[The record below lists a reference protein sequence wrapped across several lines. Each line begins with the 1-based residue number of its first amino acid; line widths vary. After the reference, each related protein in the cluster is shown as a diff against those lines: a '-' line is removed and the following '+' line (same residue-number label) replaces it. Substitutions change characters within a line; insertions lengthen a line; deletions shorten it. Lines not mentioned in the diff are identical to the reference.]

1 MTREQSSVLPIIT
14 QHLLRPSLA
23 TDIPQLTVLKSVI
36 MAKLYRNSFRRYASF
51 RSNLN
56 EILYEEDEEEDIM
69 EEKQS
74 KETRIPFS
82 FRSTF
87 DI

>member
-1 MTREQSSVLPIIT
+1 
-14 QHLLRPSLA
+14 
-23 TDIPQLTVLKSVI
+23 
-36 MAKLYRNSFRRYASF
+36 MARLYRNSFRRYASF

-56 EILYEEDEEEDIM
+56 EILYEEDEEEDTM

-82 FRSTF
+82 FRSAF
-87 DI
+87 SHLIILY